1 MSCRYLMVLMKYSWA
16 HRHQKQIPLYASTQN
31 LWGWEFRWGKIGME
45 ISVSC
50 FKFCIYWHPVN
61 SKFTTRHLYEKSSE
75 IALGIQFTWSWF
87 EWNNSNIREM
97 RWKVLPNNTLR
108 HLRKKWNWMLIDG
121 ETQQTLSVA
130 GFTGFLFRWFLSVS
144 DHNTKC
150 TTCQIFNCF

>member
-1 MSCRYLMVLMKYSWA
+1 MQSLKKVVNFVWVVGTLWSSWNTPGPTVTKNKFLYTPQLKTSEAENLDEVKLAWKYL
-16 HRHQKQIPLYASTQN
+16 
-31 LWGWEFRWGKIGME
+31 F
-45 ISVSC
+45 
-50 FKFCIYWHPVN
+50 
-61 SKFTTRHLYEKSSE
+61 EKSSE
-75 IALGIQFTWSWF
+75 IALEIQFTWSWF

-144 DHNTKC
+144 DHKTKC

>member
-1 MSCRYLMVLMKYSWA
+1 MQSLKKVVNFVWVVGTLLSSWNTPGPTVT
-16 HRHQKQIPLYASTQN
+16 KNKFLYTPQLETFEAENLEFTATRLIQN
-31 LWGWEFRWGKIGME
+31 LQHDI
-45 ISVSC
+45 
-50 FKFCIYWHPVN
+50 CI
-61 SKFTTRHLYEKSSE
+61 KKSSE

-108 HLRKKWNWMLIDG
+108 HLRKKLNWMLIDG
-121 ETQQTLSVA
+121 ETQQTLSEA

-144 DHNTKC
+144 DHKTKC

>member
-16 HRHQKQIPLYASTQN
+16 HRHQKQIPLYTSTQN

-45 ISVSC
+45 IS
-50 FKFCIYWHPVN
+50 VN

-108 HLRKKWNWMLIDG
+108 HLRKKMKLNANWRG
-121 ETQQTLSVA
+121 
-130 GFTGFLFRWFLSVS
+130 
-144 DHNTKC
+144 NTANIEC
-150 TTCQIFNCF
+150 GRVHRVLVLGGS